1 VRHKLLVEIPILE
14 KTVRVTPKRAHAN
27 TALDLP
33 KTRLRE
39 AGVPAKV
46 LIVDDDELEVSLMS
60 DRLGAAGFE
69 VSIAS
74 NGEEALKILEQAWFP
89 IILADWQMPVMD
101 GIQFVE
107 KLRERGG
114 EDTYFIMLSIRASS
128 EDFERGYCAGV
139 DDYLSKKSSDTEI
152 MARIEAGLNTVGL
165 RRSLRLSRA
174 ALATSKS
181 RSETSYADAKVQL
194 TTRLQTE
201 MARARRY
208 RRPCSVLVLGV
219 QPSVTAAQPESAS
232 VAVAND
238 ANAIDDSAHV
248 AFMQAL
254 QGVIRIEIDTV
265 VLYESSDRHVQFGVV
280 LPETGPAEVATIRSR
295 VRAALVQT
303 IREQR
308 AIVGLYD
315 VSVGAASV
323 DPSIDRPELTAEEL
337 LSAAELCRNCMSSCG
352 ARRLAAVQASVITQ
366 VAIPCR
372 YGYAVADHCLEL
384 DQHYAADREG
394 TAQAPETVPQS
405 IASPFG

>member
-1 VRHKLLVEIPILE
+1 
-14 KTVRVTPKRAHAN
+14 VRVTPKRAHAN

-33 KTRLRE
+33 KTRKRE
-39 AGVPAKV
+39 AGVPSKV
-46 LIVDDDELEVSLMS
+46 LLVDDDELELSLMS

-69 VSIAS
+69 VTIAG
-74 NGEEALKILEQAWFP
+74 NGEEALKILEQSWFP
-89 IILADWQMPVMD
+89 VILADWQMPVMD

-114 EDTYFIMLSIRASS
+114 DDIYFIMLSIRASS

-139 DDYLSKKSSDTEI
+139 DDYLSKTSSDTEI

-165 RRSLRLSRA
+165 RRSLRQSRA
-174 ALATSKS
+174 ALANSKS
-181 RSETSYADAKVQL
+181 HTTTNYADAKVQL
-194 TTRLQTE
+194 TARLQSE

-219 QPSVTAAQPESAS
+219 HPQTPGAQVENATTAASDVSALE
-232 VAVAND
+232 
-238 ANAIDDSAHV
+238 DSARV

-265 VLYESSDRHVQFGVV
+265 VLYESSERHVQFGIV
-280 LPETGPAEVATIRSR
+280 LPETGPAEIATIRSR
-295 VRAALVQT
+295 VRAALVQS
-303 IREQR
+303 IREHQ
-308 AIVGLYD
+308 AMIDVYD

-323 DPSIDRPELTAEEL
+323 DPSIDRPELAAEEL
-337 LSAAELCRNCMSSCG
+337 LSAAEHCRRCMSSCG
-352 ARRLAAVQASVITQ
+352 ERRLAAVQASVVSQ

-384 DQHYAADREG
+384 DHRQADERHG
-394 TAQAPETVPQS
+394 KAQVVVAVSQS
-405 IASPFG
+405 VATPFG